1 MSVPHQMGLS
11 PDECDEVFQLTWIT
25 LHSQLDLI
33 RRPSALPA
41 WIVTT
46 ARHQVLRLQG
56 QRARAAGRQV
66 DESALLNCSDESAPD
81 PAESTISLEQR
92 HLVQMCVAQL
102 GDPCRK
108 LVSMLYLQQPSPHY
122 DEVAEELGMSRGS
135 IGPLRSRCLKRLAEI
150 VERMR
155 LE

>member
-1 MSVPHQMGLS
+1 MPMPPCICTASCPTWR
-11 PDECDEVFQLTWIT
+11 PDLPIC
-25 LHSQLDLI
+25 
-33 RRPSALPA
+33 ALA
-41 WIVTT
+41 ADT
-46 ARHQVLRLQG
+46 A
-56 QRARAAGRQV
+56 RARAAGRQV